1 MTQGFLIGDAL
12 TDGFRLI
19 GRKPLNVLA
28 WGILLTLPVLLSAF
42 LVIDMIASIGVDAM
56 AAEDPGPEAFA
67 AIMRVQA
74 LSGLLNLLQMCVYVL
89 VIAAVCRAV
98 LWPGRA
104 PGRIFDLRVGMDE
117 ARVAVA
123 CVAIMIGCY
132 GVLFV
137 ILLLAFAFGAALWM
151 VSEAAA
157 MSLGVIVGLAGLVG
171 VAWAALRA
179 SMIIPASVGLKDFA
193 FVDGWRLTKGRVA
206 PLLGLAVTTF
216 LLAVLVQ
223 VLIVTIVAVVV
234 FAISIPFW
242 PQLLAWAEGMAAGA
256 APQLNAGV
264 VMAVS
269 LALFPVIAAYYGVIT
284 VVTTAPW
291 VSACRQM
298 LDAKARDETSVAA
311 LS

>member
-19 GRKPLNVLA
+19 GRKPLNVMA

-42 LVIDMIASIGVDAM
+42 LVIDMLASIGVDAM
-56 AAEDPGPEAFA
+56 AAEEPGPEAFA

-157 MSLGVIVGLAGLVG
+157 MSMGVIVGLAGLFG

-223 VLIVTIVAVVV
+223 ILIVTIVAVVV

>member
-19 GRKPLNVLA
+19 GRKPLNVMA

-42 LVIDMIASIGVDAM
+42 LVIDMLASIGVDAM
-56 AAEDPGPEAFA
+56 AAEEPGPEAFA

-206 PLLGLAVTTF
+206 PLLG
-216 LLAVLVQ
+216 
-223 VLIVTIVAVVV
+223 
-234 FAISIPFW
+234 W
-242 PQLLAWAEGMAAGA
+242 P
-256 APQLNAGV
+256 
-264 VMAVS
+264 
-269 LALFPVIAAYYGVIT
+269 
-284 VVTTAPW
+284 
-291 VSACRQM
+291 
-298 LDAKARDETSVAA
+298 
-311 LS
+311 

>member
-19 GRKPLNVLA
+19 GRKPLNVMA

-56 AAEDPGPEAFA
+56 AAEEPGPEAFA

-74 LSGLLNLLQMCVYVL
+74 LSGLLNLSQVCVYVL

-242 PQLLAWAEGMAAGA
+242 PQLLAWAEGMEAGA

-284 VVTTAPW
+284 VITTAPW

>member
-19 GRKPLNVLA
+19 GRKPLNVMA

-42 LVIDMIASIGVDAM
+42 LVIDMLASIGVDAM
-56 AAEDPGPEAFA
+56 AAEEPGPEAFA

-179 SMIIPASVGLKDFA
+179 SMIIPTSVGLKDFA

-242 PQLLAWAEGMAAGA
+242 PQLLAWAEGMEAGA

-284 VVTTAPW
+284 VIMTAPW

>member
-1 MTQGFLIGDAL
+1 MTQGFSIGDAL

-28 WGILLTLPVLLSAF
+28 WGILLTLPILLSVF
-42 LVIDMIASIGVDAM
+42 LVVDMIAAIGVDAM
-56 AAEDPGPEAFA
+56 AAQEPGPEAFA
-67 AIMRVQA
+67 AMMRIQA
-74 LSGLLNLLQMCVYVL
+74 LSGLVNLLQLCGYVL
-89 VIAAVCRAV
+89 IIAAICRAV
-98 LWPGRA
+98 LWPERT

-123 CVAIMIGCY
+123 CVALMIGCY

-157 MSLGVIVGLAGLVG
+157 VSLGVIVGLAGLVG

-206 PLLGLAVTTF
+206 PLLGLAVTTL
-216 LLAVLVQ
+216 LLALLVQ
-223 VLIVTIVAVVV
+223 ILIMTIIAVVA

-242 PQLLAWAEGMAAGA
+242 PQLLAWAEGMEVGG
-256 APQLNAGV
+256 APQFNVGV

-269 LALFPVIAAYYGVIT
+269 LALFPVIAAYYGAIT
-284 VVTTAPW
+284 VITTAPW

>member
-19 GRKPLNVLA
+19 GRKPLNVMA
-28 WGILLTLPVLLSAF
+28 WGILLTLPVLLSAL

-56 AAEDPGPEAFA
+56 AAEEPGPEAFA

-74 LSGLLNLLQMCVYVL
+74 LSGLLNLSQVCVYVL

-234 FAISIPFW
+234 FEMSIPFW
-242 PQLLAWAEGMAAGA
+242 PQLLAWAEGMEAGA

-284 VVTTAPW
+284 VITTAPW

>member
-19 GRKPLNVLA
+19 GRKPLNVMA

-56 AAEDPGPEAFA
+56 AAEEPGPEAFA

-74 LSGLLNLLQMCVYVL
+74 LSGLLNLSQVCVYVL
-89 VIAAVCRAV
+89 VRAAVCRAV

-242 PQLLAWAEGMAAGA
+242 SQLLAWVEGMAAGA

-284 VVTTAPW
+284 VITTAPW

>member
-1 MTQGFLIGDAL
+1 MTQGFSIGDAL

-28 WGILLTLPVLLSAF
+28 WGLLLTLPVLMSAF
-42 LVIDMIASIGVDAM
+42 LVVDMIAAIGVDAI
-56 AAEDPGPEAFA
+56 AAKEPGPEAFA
-67 AIMRVQA
+67 AIMRMQA
-74 LSGLLNLLQMCVYVL
+74 ISGLLNLMQMGVYVL
-89 VIAAVCRAV
+89 VAAAVCRAV
-98 LWPGRA
+98 LWPGRT
-104 PGRIFDLRVGMDE
+104 PGRVFDLRVGMDE

-123 CVAIMIGCY
+123 WVALMIGCY

-151 VSEAAA
+151 VSEAVAV
-157 MSLGVIVGLAGLVG
+157 SLGVMVGLAGLAG

-179 SMIIPASVGLKDFA
+179 SMIVPASVGLKDFA

-216 LLAVLVQ
+216 LLALLVQ
-223 VLIVTIVAVVV
+223 ILVMTVVAVVGV
-234 FAISIPFW
+234 AISIPFW
-242 PQLLAWAEGMAAGA
+242 PQLLAWAESMKGGGP
-256 APQLNAGV
+256 PQFNVGV

-269 LALFPVIAAYYGVIT
+269 LALFPVIAAYYGVII
-284 VVTTAPW
+284 VITTAPW
-291 VSACRQM
+291 ASACRQL
-298 LDAKARDETSVAA
+298 LDAKARDETSAAA

>member
-19 GRKPLNVLA
+19 GRKPLNVMA

-56 AAEDPGPEAFA
+56 AAEEPGPEAFA

-74 LSGLLNLLQMCVYVL
+74 LSGLLNLSQVCVYVL

-206 PLLGLAVTTF
+206 PLLG
-216 LLAVLVQ
+216 
-223 VLIVTIVAVVV
+223 
-234 FAISIPFW
+234 W
-242 PQLLAWAEGMAAGA
+242 P
-256 APQLNAGV
+256 
-264 VMAVS
+264 
-269 LALFPVIAAYYGVIT
+269 
-284 VVTTAPW
+284 
-291 VSACRQM
+291 
-298 LDAKARDETSVAA
+298 
-311 LS
+311 